1 MPRAHARAHSDAR
14 TRSCVCVPRT
24 RAQAYEHIASEYA
37 RIRAHLGTVLRGCF
51 STLHAPG
58 AGPESEAQGSEAQ
71 GLFGFTTPFHNENTS
86 SIKAP
91 RTESRQDLMERS
103 SGVPTTTW
111 SQKMR
116 VTDASPAVIEI
127 GEDRS
132 ARLRLRVIE
141 TILLHGNCLV
151 NKRRSGLASKSRR
164 DSIL

>member
-37 RIRAHLGTVLRGCF
+37 RIRAHLDTVLRGCL

-58 AGPESEAQGSEAQ
+58 AGPESEAQG
-71 GLFGFTTPFHNENTS
+71 LFGLTTPFHNENTS
-86 SIKAP
+86 SMKAP
-91 RTESRQDLMERS
+91 RTVSRQDLMERS
-103 SGVPTTTW
+103 SDVPTTTW
-111 SQKMR
+111 SQKIR